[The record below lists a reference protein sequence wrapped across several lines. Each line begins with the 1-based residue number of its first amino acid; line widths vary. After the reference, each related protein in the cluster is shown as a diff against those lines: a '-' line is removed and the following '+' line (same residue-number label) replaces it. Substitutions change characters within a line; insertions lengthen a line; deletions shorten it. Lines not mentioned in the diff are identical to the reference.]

1 MSGPVAILCSGQG
14 GQHREM
20 FHLVGEVPAAAPVFE
35 AAARLLGGTDPR
47 RFVHEAE
54 EDALFA
60 NRAGQI
66 LCCTQALAAWAMLGD
81 ARPSSVVLAGYS
93 VGELAA
99 WGCAGLFDP
108 AQTLRLAAERALAMD
123 RASPAGAGLTAIV
136 GLRRDTLD
144 ALLRTHALALAPLA
158 VAPPG
163 IAIVNGAD
171 SFVVGGAAEAL
182 DTCLA
187 EARRLGAT
195 RTVRLRVSVPSHT
208 KLLQQA
214 GEAFGALLDRQALH
228 PQAAGIRLLSGIDAE
243 TIRDPRTGLRKLA
256 LQVARTID
264 WAGCLEACREAGAT
278 RFLELG
284 PGSALARMVDTR
296 MSPAARAVEQFRTAD
311 GVRAWL
317 AQQP

>member
-108 AQTLRLAAERALAMD
+108 AQTLQLAAERALAMD
-123 RASPAGAGLTAIV
+123 RTAPAGAGLAAIV

-158 VAPPG
+158 VA
-163 IAIVNGAD
+163 IVNSPD

-195 RTVRLRVSVPSHT
+195 RTIRLRVSVPSHT
-208 KLLQQA
+208 PLLQQA
-214 GEAFGALLDRQALH
+214 GEAFGTLLDRQALH
-228 PQAAGIRLLSGIDAE
+228 PQGAGIRLLSGIDAE

-256 LQVARTID
+256 LQLARTID
-264 WAGCLEACREAGAT
+264 WAGCLEACGEAGAT

-311 GVRAWL
+311 GVQAWL